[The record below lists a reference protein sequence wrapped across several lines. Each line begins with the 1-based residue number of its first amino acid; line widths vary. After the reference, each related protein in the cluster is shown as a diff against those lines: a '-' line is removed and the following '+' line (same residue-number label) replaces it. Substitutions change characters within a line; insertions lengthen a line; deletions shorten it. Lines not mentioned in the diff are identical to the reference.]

1 LLLHL
6 RISSS
11 TRPSNMSPVVSLDM
25 IPAKSTRKEM
35 LTQSLSVKPYN
46 EQIVIFGHQ
55 MNTSPKART
64 NVADNNT
71 KRT

>member
-1 LLLHL
+1 
-6 RISSS
+6 
-11 TRPSNMSPVVSLDM
+11 MSPVVSLDM